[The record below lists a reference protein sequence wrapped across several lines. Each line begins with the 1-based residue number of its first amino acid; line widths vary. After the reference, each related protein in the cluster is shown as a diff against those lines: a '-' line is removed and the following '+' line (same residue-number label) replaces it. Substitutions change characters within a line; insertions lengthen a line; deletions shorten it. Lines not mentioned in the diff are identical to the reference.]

1 MEFIQKK
8 KILWAA
14 LFQSVFVFFILFSA
28 YSEAGNPIRVKTD
41 SRTILCISTG
51 SSVVVREASEQL
63 ATSLSFVKDH
73 SLLEKIWQY
82 AEWNHSSELFT
93 NTALQISN
101 RVYNTFYI
109 LITIHAP

>member
-41 SRTILCISTG
+41 FRTILCISTG
-51 SSVVVREASEQL
+51 S
-63 ATSLSFVKDH
+63 
-73 SLLEKIWQY
+73 
-82 AEWNHSSELFT
+82 
-93 NTALQISN
+93 
-101 RVYNTFYI
+101 
-109 LITIHAP
+109 